1 MPLQRCCFCSGSNLS
16 RILWR
21 WNLDLDGCKDYVGV
35 ACINGTCPKT
45 IKEEYEEQSR
55 SIIHC
60 GQCFLNMGCEDCALA
75 GTEYCKTEDKEE
87 SR

>member
-1 MPLQRCCFCSGSNLS
+1 MEK
-16 RILWR
+16 
-21 WNLDLDGCKDYVGV
+21 GCKGYVGV

-60 GQCFLNMGCEDCALA
+60 GQCFLTWDVRIVLWLA
-75 GTEYCKTEDKEE
+75 QSIVKLKTRRKTDEIL
-87 SR
+87 

>member
-1 MPLQRCCFCSGSNLS
+1 MQIYYFCSGRKLIRYYGGVNF
-16 RILWR
+16 
-21 WNLDLDGCKDYVGV
+21 DMEKGCKGYVGT
-35 ACINGTCPKT
+35 ACVNGTCPKT

>member
-1 MPLQRCCFCSGSNLS
+1 MEK
-16 RILWR
+16 
-21 WNLDLDGCKDYVGV
+21 GCKGYVGV

-55 SIIHC
+55 SIIYC

-75 GTEYCKTEDKEE
+75 GTKYCKTEDKEE